1 MIIKGKL
8 VRAMRALIGYN
19 LLALSRKT
27 TNKVFI
33 KPEGMS
39 LKLTTSL
46 SQRLVLTPQLRQRI
60 EMLQMTTLELS
71 DLIQQQLLENP
82 VLEEVATQ
90 EEARELAEKILDHLA
105 SADPGAAP
113 DQPQIE
119 ASEPELG
126 SPSSNGSGD
135 SEVLSQTYAESDGDA
150 ERGDGEPLAS
160 ADLSED
166 SVGDELVGEEA
177 ARDAFEEIDFGREFQ
192 DYLDPGYK
200 TQEIEYKEKDAPTF
214 EQFLTRAPSLA
225 DHLEWQ
231 LHMSPIEG
239 DVCDAAISV
248 IGNLDADGRLN
259 ATNEEIAAMGG
270 WTEEIVEKA
279 RQAVMHL
286 DPIGCGARDVR
297 ECLLVQL
304 EVRGESDRLAAG
316 LISDH
321 LSDLQQ
327 HKLPH
332 LAKQIGSDVDT
343 LLSEL
348 QFIRTLDPY
357 PGRRYSSEEPILIS
371 PEIYIEKLDEG
382 DEDYVIY
389 FSDDGSPRLRVSQQY
404 QQMLG
409 KSDVSNET
417 KSFIREKM
425 RSAVDL
431 LRNIEHRRQTI
442 YKVVESIVHRQRDFL
457 DKGVQYIKPMML
469 KDIAEDIGMHLSTV
483 SRVVNR
489 KYAHTP
495 QGVIELRRFFTE
507 GMMNEDGEE
516 VSTRIIK
523 LKIKKLIEEED
534 SHSPITDDQVVKI
547 LIKDGIKLSRRTVA
561 KYRDQMSIPGS
572 RERRAVV

>member
-1 MIIKGKL
+1 
-8 VRAMRALIGYN
+8 
-19 LLALSRKT
+19 
-27 TNKVFI
+27 
-33 KPEGMS
+33 MS

-60 EMLQMTTLELS
+60 EMLQMTTLELT

-90 EEARELAEKILDHLA
+90 EEAQELAEKILDHLA
-105 SADPGAAP
+105 SADAAS
-113 DQPQIE
+113 DEGRVE
-119 ASEPELG
+119 AVEPELG

-135 SEVLSQTYAESDGDA
+135 AEGLTATYAEGDV
-150 ERGDGEPLAS
+150 GDSEAGDSEAGS
-160 ADLSED
+160 ADPSED
-166 SVGDELVGEEA
+166 SIGEDLVGDEA
-177 ARDAFEEIDFGREFQ
+177 SRDAFDEIDFGREFQ

-200 TQEIEYKEKDAPTF
+200 TQEVEYKEDAPTF
-214 EQFLTRAPSLA
+214 EQFLTKPPSLA

-231 LHMSPIEG
+231 LHMSPMEA
-239 DVCDAAISV
+239 DKCDAAICV
-248 IGNLDADGRLN
+248 IGNLDADGRLS

-270 WTEEIVEKA
+270 WTEEVVEET
-279 RQAVMHL
+279 RQAVMRL
-286 DPIGCGARDVR
+286 DPVGCGAREVK

-304 EVRGESDRLAAG
+304 EVRGESDRLAAK
-316 LISDH
+316 LISEH
-321 LSDLQQ
+321 LQELQQ

-332 LAKQIGSDVDT
+332 LSKQIGIDVDT
-343 LLSEL
+343 LLAEL
-348 QFIRTLDPY
+348 QFIRTLEPY
-357 PGRRYSSEEPILIS
+357 PGRRYASDEPILIT
-371 PEIYIEKLDEG
+371 PEIYIEKLDEDD
-382 DEDYVIY
+382 DEYVIY
-389 FSDDGSPRLRVSQQY
+389 FADDGSPRLRISQQY

-409 KSDVSNET
+409 QPGTSSET
-417 KSFIREKM
+417 KSFIREKV

-442 YKVVESIVHRQRDFL
+442 YKVVESMVNRQKEFL

-523 LKIKKLIEEED
+523 LQIKKLIEEED
-534 SHSPITDDQVVKI
+534 SHNPITDDQVVKI
-547 LIKDGIKLSRRTVA
+547 LAKDGMKLSRRTVA
-561 KYRDQMSIPGS
+561 KYRDQMHIPGS
-572 RERRAVV
+572 RERRAVT

>member
-1 MIIKGKL
+1 
-8 VRAMRALIGYN
+8 
-19 LLALSRKT
+19 
-27 TNKVFI
+27 
-33 KPEGMS
+33 MS
-39 LKLTTSL
+39 LKLSTSL

-90 EEARELAEKILDHLA
+90 EEAQELAEKILDHLA
-105 SADPGAAP
+105 SADAAADEP
-113 DQPQIE
+113 RIE

-126 SPSSNGSGD
+126 TPSSNGSGD
-135 SEVLSQTYAESDGDA
+135 AEGLTAAYVEGEGVDGDEHGA
-150 ERGDGEPLAS
+150 

-166 SVGDELVGEEA
+166 SIGDDLVGEDA
-177 ARDAFEEIDFGREFQ
+177 ARDPFDEIDFGREFQ

-200 TQEIEYKEKDAPTF
+200 TQEVEYKEDAPTF
-214 EQFLTRAPSLA
+214 EQFLTRPPSLA

-231 LHMSPIEG
+231 LHLSPI
-239 DVCDAAISV
+239 DNVVCDCAICV

-259 ATNEEIAAMGG
+259 ATNEEIAAMNE
-270 WTEEIVEKA
+270 WSEEIVEAA
-279 RQAVMHL
+279 RQAVMRL
-286 DPIGCGARDVR
+286 DPVGCGARDVR

-304 EVRGESDRLAAG
+304 EVMGESDRLAVK
-316 LISDH
+316 LISEY
-321 LSDLQQ
+321 LPELQQ
-327 HKLPH
+327 HKLPN
-332 LAKQIGSDVDT
+332 LSKQIGIDVDT
-343 LLSEL
+343 LLEEL
-348 QFIRTLDPY
+348 QFIRTLEPY
-357 PGRRYSSEEPILIS
+357 PGRRYSSDEPILIS
-371 PEIYIEKLDEG
+371 PEIYIEKLDEDD
-382 DEDYVIY
+382 DEYVIY
-389 FSDDGSPRLRVSQQY
+389 FADDGSPRLRISQQY

-409 KSDVSNET
+409 QPGTTSET
-417 KSFIREKM
+417 KSFIREKV

-442 YKVVESIVHRQRDFL
+442 YKVVESMVNRQKDFL

-523 LKIKKLIEEED
+523 LQIKKLIEEED
-534 SHSPITDDQVVKI
+534 SHNPITDDQVVKI
-547 LIKDGIKLSRRTVA
+547 LAKGGMKLSRRTVA
-561 KYRDQMSIPGS
+561 KYRDQMHIPGS
-572 RERRAVV
+572 RERRAVS

>member
-1 MIIKGKL
+1 
-8 VRAMRALIGYN
+8 
-19 LLALSRKT
+19 
-27 TNKVFI
+27 
-33 KPEGMS
+33 MS

-82 VLEEVATQ
+82 VLEEVPSQ
-90 EEARELAEKILDHLA
+90 EEVQELAEKVLDHLA
-105 SADPGAAP
+105 SSDS
-113 DQPQIE
+113 E
-119 ASEPELG
+119 ASFGEAPEAG
-126 SPSSNGSGD
+126 SPATNGSGD
-135 SEVLSQTYAESDGDA
+135 PDVVASIPAPEGEVGEAIHAAEGG
-150 ERGDGEPLAS
+150 EEGDGG
-160 ADLSED
+160 
-166 SVGDELVGEEA
+166 VDE

-200 TQEIEYKEKDAPTF
+200 TQEIEYKEDAPTF

-225 DHLEWQ
+225 EHLEWQ
-231 LHMSPIEG
+231 LHMSTIDAELVDPA
-239 DVCDAAISV
+239 VCV
-248 IGNLDADGRLN
+248 IGNLNADGRLN
-259 ATNEEIAAMGG
+259 ATNEEMAAM
-270 WTEEIVEKA
+270 ENVSEDVIEKA
-279 RQAVMHL
+279 RQAVMRL
-286 DPIGCGARDVR
+286 DPVGCGARDVK

-304 EVRGESDRLAAG
+304 EVLGETDRLASK
-316 LISDH
+316 LISEH
-321 LSDLQQ
+321 FADLQQ

-332 LAKQIGSDVDT
+332 LSKQIGVEVEV
-343 LLSEL
+343 LLEEL

-371 PEIYIEKLDEG
+371 PEIYIEKLDEDD
-382 DEDYVIY
+382 DEYVIY
-389 FSDDGSPRLRVSQQY
+389 FADDGSPRLRVSAQY
-404 QQMLG
+404 QQMLSQG
-409 KSDVSNET
+409 VSNET

-442 YKVVESIVHRQRDFL
+442 YKVVESIVQRQKDFL
-457 DKGVQYIKPMML
+457 DHGVQHIKPMML

-516 VSTRIIK
+516 ISTRIIK
-523 LKIKKLIEEED
+523 LQIKKLIEEED
-534 SHSPITDDQVVKI
+534 SHNPITDDQVVKI
-547 LIKDGIKLSRRTVA
+547 LAKDGIKLSRRTVA
-561 KYRDQMSIPGS
+561 KYRDQMQIPGS

>member
-1 MIIKGKL
+1 
-8 VRAMRALIGYN
+8 
-19 LLALSRKT
+19 
-27 TNKVFI
+27 
-33 KPEGMS
+33 MS

-60 EMLQMTTLELS
+60 EMLQMTTLELT
-71 DLIQQQLLENP
+71 DLIQQQILENP

-90 EEARELAEKILDHLA
+90 EEVGELAEKILDHLA

-113 DQPQIE
+113 DEPQRLE
-119 ASEPELG
+119 ATEPELG

-135 SEVLSQTYAESDGDA
+135 LEAVSSAYAEGDSDG
-150 ERGDGEPLAS
+150 GDGEGREVGA

-166 SVGDELVGEEA
+166 SVGDEIVGEEGS
-177 ARDAFEEIDFGREFQ
+177 RDAFEEIDFGREFQ

-200 TQEIEYKEKDAPTF
+200 TQEIEYKEDAPTF

-231 LHMSPIEG
+231 LHMSPIPEEI
-239 DVCDAAISV
+239 CDAAISV

-259 ATNEEIAAMGG
+259 ATNEEIAAMGS
-270 WTEEIVEKA
+270 WSSETVETA

-286 DPIGCGARDVR
+286 DPVGCGARDVR

-304 EVRGESDRLAAG
+304 DVKGESDRLAAR
-316 LISDH
+316 LISEH
-321 LSDLQQ
+321 LSELQQ
-327 HKLPH
+327 HKLPN
-332 LAKQIGSDVDT
+332 LAKQINSDVDT
-343 LLSEL
+343 LLNEL

-371 PEIYIEKLDEG
+371 PEIYIEKLDEAD
-382 DEDYVIY
+382 DEYIIY
-389 FSDDGSPRLRVSQQY
+389 FADDGSPRLRVSQQY

-409 KSDVSNET
+409 KADVSNET

-442 YKVVESIVHRQRDFL
+442 YKVVESIVHRQQDFL

-516 VSTRIIK
+516 ISTRIIK

-534 SHSPITDDQVVKI
+534 SHNPITDDQVVKI

>member
-1 MIIKGKL
+1 
-8 VRAMRALIGYN
+8 
-19 LLALSRKT
+19 
-27 TNKVFI
+27 
-33 KPEGMS
+33 MS

-60 EMLQMTTLELS
+60 EMLQMTTLELT
-71 DLIQQQLLENP
+71 DLIQAQLLENP

-90 EEARELAEKILDHLA
+90 EEVGELAEKILDHLA

-113 DQPQIE
+113 EQPQME
-119 ASEPELG
+119 AAEPELG
-126 SPSSNGSGD
+126 SPGSNGSGD
-135 SEVLSQTYAESDGDA
+135 LETVSSVYTEGDA
-150 ERGDGEPLAS
+150 ESGDGDNQEIAT

-166 SVGDELVGEEA
+166 SVGDEIVGEES

-200 TQEIEYKEKDAPTF
+200 TQEIEYKEDAPTF

-231 LHMSPIEG
+231 LHLSPIEG
-239 DVCDAAISV
+239 EACDAAISV

-259 ATNEEIAAMGG
+259 ATNEEIAAMGD
-270 WTEEIVEKA
+270 WTEETVEKA
-279 RQAVMHL
+279 RLAVMHL

-304 EVRGESDRLAAG
+304 EVKGESDRLAAR
-316 LISDH
+316 LISEH
-321 LSDLQQ
+321 FADLQQ

-343 LLSEL
+343 LLNEL

-371 PEIYIEKLDEG
+371 PEIYIEKLDED
-382 DEDYVIY
+382 DEEYVIY
-389 FSDDGSPRLRVSQQY
+389 FADDGSPRLRVSQQY

-442 YKVVESIVHRQRDFL
+442 YKVVESIVHRQQGFL
-457 DKGVQYIKPMML
+457 DHGVQYIKPMML

-516 VSTRIIK
+516 ISTRIIK

-534 SHSPITDDQVVKI
+534 SHNPITDDQVVKI

>member
-1 MIIKGKL
+1 
-8 VRAMRALIGYN
+8 
-19 LLALSRKT
+19 
-27 TNKVFI
+27 
-33 KPEGMS
+33 MS

-60 EMLQMTTLELS
+60 EMLQMTTLELT
-71 DLIQQQLLENP
+71 DLIQAQLLENP

-90 EEARELAEKILDHLA
+90 EEVGELAEKILDHLA
-105 SADPGAAP
+105 SSDHAAP
-113 DQPQIE
+113 EESHVE
-119 ASEPELG
+119 AHEPELG
-126 SPSSNGSGD
+126 GPSSNGSGELE
-135 SEVLSQTYAESDGDA
+135 SLSSVYAEGGSDEG
-150 ERGDGEPLAS
+150 GDGEGHEAAI

-166 SVGDELVGEEA
+166 SVGDEIVGEDA
-177 ARDAFEEIDFGREFQ
+177 SRDAFEEIDFGREFQ

-200 TQEIEYKEKDAPTF
+200 TQEIEYKEDAPTF
-214 EQFLTRAPSLA
+214 EQFLTKAPSLA

-231 LHMSPIEG
+231 LHMSPIEAEI
-239 DVCDAAISV
+239 CEAAIIV

-259 ATNEEIAAMGG
+259 ATNEEVAAMGA
-270 WTEEIVEKA
+270 WSVETVEIA
-279 RQAVMHL
+279 RQAVMRL
-286 DPIGCGARDVR
+286 DPVGCGARDVR

-304 EVRGESDRLAAG
+304 EVKGESDRFAAQLIREHLA
-316 LISDH
+316 
-321 LSDLQQ
+321 DLQQ

-343 LLSEL
+343 LLNEL

-371 PEIYIEKLDEG
+371 PEIYIEKLDEDD
-382 DEDYVIY
+382 DEYVIY
-389 FSDDGSPRLRVSQQY
+389 FADDGSPRLRVSQQY

-409 KSDVSNET
+409 KTDVSTET

-442 YKVVESIVHRQRDFL
+442 YKVVESMVHRQQEFL

-516 VSTRIIK
+516 ISTRIIK

-534 SHSPITDDQVVKI
+534 SHNPITDDQVVKI